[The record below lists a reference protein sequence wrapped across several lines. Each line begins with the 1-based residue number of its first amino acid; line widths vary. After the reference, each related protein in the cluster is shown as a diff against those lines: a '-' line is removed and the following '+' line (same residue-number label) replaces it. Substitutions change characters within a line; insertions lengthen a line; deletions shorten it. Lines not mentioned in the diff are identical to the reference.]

1 MVARTFV
8 LAHAFSV
15 FLLMI
20 RRPPRSTRTATLFPY
35 TALFRSPRPCPH
47 LHARP
52 PRRAG
57 LLPRA
62 WFCPLCARGGK
73 LCRSPLG
80 GHPFRDGRARPAAD
94 RSGAGEVAI
103 GKTKRDG
110 DHEVGQRAL
119 SSGQHDREKKTPRLD
134 QNGRESGRAR

>member
-80 GHPFRDGRARPAAD
+80 GHPFRDGRARTAAD
-94 RSGAGEVAI
+94 RSGAGERSEERRG
-103 GKTKRDG
+103 GKECVSTCRSRWVPYHYKHNTKTHG
-110 DHEVGQRAL
+110 THI
-119 SSGQHDREKKTPRLD
+119 
-134 QNGRESGRAR
+134 N